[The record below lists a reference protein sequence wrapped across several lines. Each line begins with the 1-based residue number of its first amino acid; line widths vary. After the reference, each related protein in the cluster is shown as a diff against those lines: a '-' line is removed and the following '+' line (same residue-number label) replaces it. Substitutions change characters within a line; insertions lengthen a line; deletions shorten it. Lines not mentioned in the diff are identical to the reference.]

1 MQKLNQ
7 TQRDTVRR
15 IVRQHPGFDAF
26 RAANG
31 NFASRD
37 LSGDLLRRAVA
48 ELPGLTEQAASALAV
63 PMARAN
69 GTLPTLSDIAD
80 MDAAIAAIGDEMEP
94 ETVPSETESD
104 LAETVLSPLRPFL
117 SPTLLDTVASALTP
131 IVAMAN
137 KPAVVQ
143 TVEKTITVERVVD
156 ANGSPIVPAFVA
168 ANRVGTSTI
177 GKLFGVSAKA
187 KHADKPISL
196 WDASDAPPVDPF
208 HVPDVSNLS
217 KLVTAIDPAMGRV
230 PQNVWLAGP
239 AGTGKSTLPEQ
250 IAARAGRPFV
260 AITFQRAVEPADI
273 IGGNGL
279 SGGATVWV
287 DGVLTRA
294 IRRPGTIILLDEIT
308 LAPPGLAAMLQTL
321 LASRAMTLPTGE
333 VVRCADGVAFVAAD
347 NTRGY
352 GDESGLYAG
361 THMANAALVDRMAR
375 MIVVDY
381 LDAALEAQALA
392 NHTLAP
398 KAACERVVRFINLAR
413 KLPGFETVPL
423 SLRRQVAF
431 VKMAADGY
439 TIPECFDDCIGSRL
453 PDAERATIHTAF
465 KADFDANAFKAE
477 LSNQPIP
484 APINTSTAFD
494 VINVE

>member
-1 MQKLNQ
+1 MTMKLNAE
-7 TQRDTVRR
+7 QRNVVRA
-15 IVRQHPGFDAF
+15 IVRDHPDFKGW
-26 RAANG
+26 RVHNG

-37 LSGDLLRRAVA
+37 LTGPLLAKAIADLGLGDDVAVA
-48 ELPGLTEQAASALAV
+48 LNMANATAYDAV
-63 PMARAN
+63 AGDGGEPMDESENA
-69 GTLPTLSDIAD
+69 TLPISDD
-80 MDAAIAAIGDEMEP
+80 
-94 ETVPSETESD
+94 SD

-117 SPTLLDTVASALTP
+117 SPTLLDTVASALSP
-131 IVAMAN
+131 IVALAN
-137 KPAVVQ
+137 KPA
-143 TVEKTITVERVVD
+143 VEKTITVERIVD
-156 ANGSPIVPAFVA
+156 ASGAPIVPAFVA
-168 ANRVGTSTI
+168 AQRVGASTI
-177 GKLFGVSAKA
+177 GKLFGISSRA
-187 KHADKPISL
+187 KHADKPMSL
-196 WDASDAPPVDPF
+196 WNAVDAPPVDPF
-208 HVPDVSNLS
+208 YVPDVDNLS
-217 KLVTAIDPAMGRV
+217 MLISAIDPALPRV
-230 PQNVWLAGP
+230 PRNVWLAGP

-250 IAARAGRPFV
+250 IAARAQRPFV

-279 SGGATVWV
+279 ANGATVWV

-321 LASRAMTLPTGE
+321 LASRSLTLPTGE
-333 VVRCADGVAFVAAD
+333 VVRCADGVTFVAAD

-361 THMANAALVDRMAR
+361 THQANAALVDRMAR

-398 KAACERVVRFINLAR
+398 KAACERVVRFIGLAR

-431 VKMAADGY
+431 VEMAMDGY
-439 TIPECFDDCIGSRL
+439 KVDKCFEACVLSRL
-453 PDAERATIHTAF
+453 PDAERATIHAAF
-465 KADFDANAFKAE
+465 TADFDKNAFMAE
-477 LSNQPIP
+477 LTNQPVP
-484 APINTSTAFD
+484 APTNTSTAFD
-494 VINVE
+494 VIDPA